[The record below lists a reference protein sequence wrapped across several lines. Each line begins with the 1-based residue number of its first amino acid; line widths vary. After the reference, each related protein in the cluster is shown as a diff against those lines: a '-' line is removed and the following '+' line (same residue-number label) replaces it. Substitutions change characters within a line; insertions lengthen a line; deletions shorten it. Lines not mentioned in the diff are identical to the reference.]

1 MIKPFLA
8 ASLVVLSLMGWL
20 GGSPAAAQP
29 GPIKIGVIT
38 PMTGGAAAV
47 GKDMVN
53 GLMMYLEEIDQQM
66 AKRKVEVIVEDSQ
79 GRPDVALTKLRKL
92 VESDKVQVLMGEVF
106 AHIGY
111 AMAPRVDEYKVPMLY
126 PIIAADDLTQRKP
139 AKWVVRTGWTSS
151 QPSHPFGE
159 WVYNTLGYKK
169 IAVIAIDYAFGWEVV
184 GGFQKTFEEAGGQ
197 IIQKLWPP
205 LGTTDFAPYLA
216 QIRRDADAVF
226 ALMVAAS
233 ALRFPK
239 QYQDAGLKERLP
251 LIGGGTTFDEFVL
264 PALGDEALGGISPL
278 IYSAALE
285 TPENRRFVREY
296 RAKFGKVPSYYSETS
311 YTAGRWIN
319 EAAQSIGGKVEDSE
333 RFLAALRK
341 VEIPD
346 APRGPIKLDEYGNP
360 IQHIYVR
367 KVERK
372 EGELWNTVIHT
383 FAAVSQFW
391 KYPPEEFLKQPV
403 YSRDFPPCK
412 FCQ

>member
-1 MIKPFLA
+1 MGKRGLVASVGLLA
-8 ASLVVLSLMGWL
+8 LMGLLGASL
-20 GGSPAAAQP
+20 AAAQT

-38 PMTGGAAAV
+38 PMTGAAAAV

-53 GLMMYLEEIDQQM
+53 GLTMYLQEIGQQI
-66 AKRKVEVIVEDSQ
+66 AGRKVEVIVEDSQ
-79 GRPDVALTKLRKL
+79 GKPDVALTKLRKL
-92 VESDKVQVLMGEVF
+92 VENDRVQVLVGEVF

-126 PIIAADDLTQRKP
+126 PVIAADDLTQRKP
-139 AKWVVRTGWTSS
+139 AKWVVRTGWSSS

-159 WVYNTLGYKK
+159 WVYHTLGYKK
-169 IAVIAIDYAFGWEVV
+169 VAVIAIDYAFGWEVV

-197 IIQKLWPP
+197 IVQKLWPP

-233 ALRFPK
+233 SLRFPK

-264 PALGDEALGGISPL
+264 PSLGDEAIGGISPL

-285 TPENRRFVREY
+285 TPENQRFVREY
-296 RAKFGKVPSYYSETS
+296 RAKFGKVPSYFSETS
-311 YTAGRWIN
+311 YTAGRWIH
-319 EAAQSIGGKVEDSE
+319 EAAQSIGGKVEDNE
-333 RFLAALRK
+333 RFLAALRR

-360 IQHIYVR
+360 IQNIYVR

-372 EGELWNTVIHT
+372 NGELWNTVIHT
-383 FAAVSQFW
+383 FPAVSQFW
-391 KYPPEEFLKQPV
+391 KYPPQEFLKQPV
-403 YSRDFPPCK
+403 YSRDYPPCK